1 MSLPQNGC
9 MRNQRLVATL
19 SGMQHCLPDG
29 CELVAFQP
37 TSWYHSSRISAVSGF
52 CLLFD
57 HYVLHSARVAN
68 VMYVFWRCAPTSFR
82 RLSHSHNIK
91 AHLHTSSPCQSSICR
106 PLCRKQSDVM
116 SSCIIFLHLQ
126 EPVRLRGDHSHFWAM
141 STERAAVFAQHCICT
156 LNFLIAL
163 NACFPDAAATQRF
176 AFCLSRYTLNV

>member
-1 MSLPQNGC
+1 MASCSVSTCLQHFPVHSIACWMATSSLHF
-9 MRNQRLVATL
+9 NQHHGTIP
-19 SGMQHCLPDG
+19 G
-29 CELVAFQP
+29 E
-37 TSWYHSSRISAVSGF
+37 
-52 CLLFD
+52 
-57 HYVLHSARVAN
+57 
-68 VMYVFWRCAPTSFR
+68 FWRSVASVLFSITMSCTVQWSPMSCTYSGDVLPPAFAG
-82 RLSHSHNIK
+82 SHIVI
-91 AHLHTSSPCQSSICR
+91 TERPICTPPVLASLAFVR

>member
-1 MSLPQNGC
+1 
-9 MRNQRLVATL
+9 MRNQRLVATI
-19 SGMQHCLPDG
+19 SSMQHCLPDG

-116 SSCIIFLHLQ
+116 SCRIIFCACKNQCGCGEITVIFGPCLLNGLQYLH
-126 EPVRLRGDHSHFWAM
+126 
-141 STERAAVFAQHCICT
+141 STAFAH
-156 LNFLIAL
+156 
-163 NACFPDAAATQRF
+163 
-176 AFCLSRYTLNV
+176 